1 MHIVAA
7 GGFVT
12 NSQGQVLLLKSPRYG
27 DWEFP
32 GGQLSAHLV

>member
-12 NSQGQVLLLKSPRYG
+12 NSQGQVLLLKSPRLG
-27 DWEFP
+27 NWEFP